1 MDEFEIDIR
10 FPKVNGCWENCGD
23 CKNGSIFVQSVLV
36 GVGDRIEQEE
46 ALIIVETGKM
56 AIDFPSPVSG
66 RVTAVYVQD
75 YDVLQENDLIVRI
88 APDRAGSR

>member
-1 MDEFEIDIR
+1 MAECEVDIR
-10 FPKVNGCWENCGD
+10 FPKVNGCWENCGE

-36 GVGDRIEQEE
+36 SVGDRIKQED
-46 ALIIVETGKM
+46 ALLIVETGKM

-75 YDVLQENDLIVRI
+75 YDVLQENDRIVRI
-88 APDRAGSR
+88 APDTASNQ